1 MNSIPIIKGS
11 PRWQEKHRR
20 QVPKANTV
28 SPSQTTS
35 PINAAAQLQPKLLAS
50 NYPLWRA
57 QFVTFLRG
65 YDGSH
70 RDSSSMINKE
80 SEILSN
86 LEHKIW
92 KQYDRLFLHTVT
104 CLCFEVRL
112 MKLGL
117 VLVDFMPTSQVDI
130 FENFHLLSLWHLIEI
145 INEPFDQLG
154 PDFQALI
161 NLVFGHVYNNQ
172 QTELTKTLLHAVL
185 DPKRAMTQH
194 YGAIQGLA
202 ALGPNMV
209 LLSHSSFI

>member
-1 MNSIPIIKGS
+1 MITVVYLSLLHDNMNSIPIIKVA

-35 PINAAAQLQPKLLAS
+35 PINAAAQLQLKLLAS

-65 YDGSH
+65 YDGSR
-70 RDSSSMINKE
+70 RDSSAMINKE

-92 KQYDRLFLHTVT
+92 KQYDRLFLYTVT

-130 FENFHLLSLWHLIEI
+130 FENCKKNWLLKISKIFCQRFWSKIFKNNFYERKIALNDFKSTFHRSIFLILYI
-145 INEPFDQLG
+145 
-154 PDFQALI
+154 
-161 NLVFGHVYNNQ
+161 
-172 QTELTKTLLHAVL
+172 
-185 DPKRAMTQH
+185 
-194 YGAIQGLA
+194 
-202 ALGPNMV
+202 
-209 LLSHSSFI
+209 S

>member
-1 MNSIPIIKGS
+1 MNSIPIIKVA

-35 PINAAAQLQPKLLAS
+35 PINAAAQLQLKLLAS

-57 QFVTFLRG
+57 RFVTFLCG

-70 RDSSSMINKE
+70 RDSSAMINKE

-130 FENFHLLSLWHLIEI
+130 FENCKKKLII
-145 INEPFDQLG
+145 KISKIFCHC
-154 PDFQALI
+154 F
-161 NLVFGHVYNNQ
+161 
-172 QTELTKTLLHAVL
+172 
-185 DPKRAMTQH
+185 
-194 YGAIQGLA
+194 
-202 ALGPNMV
+202 
-209 LLSHSSFI
+209 